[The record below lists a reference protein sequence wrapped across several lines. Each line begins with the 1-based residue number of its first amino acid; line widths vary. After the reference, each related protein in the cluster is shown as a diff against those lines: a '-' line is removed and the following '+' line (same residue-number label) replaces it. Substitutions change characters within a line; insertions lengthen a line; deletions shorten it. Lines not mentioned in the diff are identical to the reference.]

1 MDIASQE
8 YTPRDHA
15 LRVLVR
21 IDTRQG
27 LACLEVRGCL
37 TPDTCSTLLNI
48 LAHTGGL
55 GAAVSVNLL
64 RAAHVDSGALALI
77 LDSADDAVHADPDRA
92 SSAPVEILVPPVLPV
107 CQSGPV
113 SPAAAAAPAA
123 PDLPGTPAPGL
134 SGSGV
139 SGSGVSGSGLSGPG
153 LSTPERPL
161 PGGPLP
167 GGPLSPHPLTNE
179 EAVELAFVLRDPRV
193 FTQPSPFRPQ
203 VL

>member
-1 MDIASQE
+1 MDTASRE
-8 YTPRDHA
+8 YTPADHT

-37 TPDTCSTLLNI
+37 TPDTCSTLMNI

-64 RAAHVDSGALALI
+64 RAAHVDAGALALI
-77 LDSADDAVHADPDRA
+77 LDSADDAVHADADRA

-113 SPAAAAAPAA
+113 SPAAAAAPPA
-123 PDLPGTPAPGL
+123 PDLPVQPPLPGAPMPDL
-134 SGSGV
+134 
-139 SGSGVSGSGLSGPG
+139 SGSGLSGSG
-153 LSTPERPL
+153 LSTPGRPL
-161 PGGPLP
+161 PGGPL
-167 GGPLSPHPLTNE
+167 SRHALTNE
-179 EAVELAFVLRDPRV
+179 EAVDLAFLRRDPRV
-193 FTQPSPFRPQ
+193 FAKPERFRPQ

>member
-1 MDIASQE
+1 MDTASRE
-8 YTPRDHA
+8 YTPPDHT

-37 TPDTCSTLLNI
+37 TPETCSTLMNI

-64 RAAHVDSGALALI
+64 RAAHVDAGALALI
-77 LDSADDAVHADPDRA
+77 LDSADDAVHTDPDRA

-113 SPAAAAAPAA
+113 SPAAGAAPPA
-123 PDLPGTPAPGL
+123 PDLSVQPPLAGAPLPGL
-134 SGSGV
+134 SE
-139 SGSGVSGSGLSGPG
+139 SGP
-153 LSTPERPL
+153 STPGRPL
-161 PGGPLP
+161 R

-179 EAVELAFVLRDPRV
+179 EAVELAFVLRDPKV
-193 FTQPSPFRPQ
+193 FAKPDRFRPQ

>member
-8 YTPRDHA
+8 YTPPDHA

-123 PDLPGTPAPGL
+123 PDLPVQPPLPGTPVPGLSGSGLSGSGL

-139 SGSGVSGSGLSGPG
+139 S
-153 LSTPERPL
+153 TPER
-161 PGGPLP
+161 PLP